1 MKETKK
7 ILILEDDIIVGIDLQ
22 EVLIAN
28 GYTTTLVHNYE
39 QALAEAKKFKPQLA
53 ICDINLG
60 KGLTGID
67 FVKDVYISLPKLE
80 IIYVTAFSNKQMMD
94 EVATTNSLNY
104 IVKPWNEEQIKVSV
118 KMAFNYIE
126 KKYSNEDLLK
136 GLSLTEF
143 KIIDLI
149 AKQKKSKE
157 IGELLFI
164 SDKTVRN
171 HRYNIIKKLNIP
183 NDNNSLLKWALIH
196 MKDSNF

>member
-1 MKETKK
+1 MKENK

-28 GYTTTLVHNYE
+28 GYNTLLVHNYE
-39 QALAEAKKFKPQLA
+39 TALSQAKIFKPNLA

-67 FVKDVYISLPKLE
+67 FVKDVYIILPKLE

-94 EVATTNSLNY
+94 DVATTNSLNY

-126 KKYSNEDLLK
+126 KKFIFGITEISSTNFCFI
-136 GLSLTEF
+136 GLE
-143 KIIDLI
+143 
-149 AKQKKSKE
+149 KKMIE
-157 IGELLFI
+157 
-164 SDKTVRN
+164 
-171 HRYNIIKKLNIP
+171 
-183 NDNNSLLKWALIH
+183 NNSIEIYKLYYGIGR
-196 MKDSNF
+196 

>member
-1 MKETKK
+1 MKEQKK

-28 GYTTTLVHNYE
+28 GYTISLVHNYE
-39 QALAEAKKFKPQLA
+39 QALAEAKKFKPHLA

-67 FVKDVYISLPKLE
+67 FVKDVYIILPKLE

-94 EVATTNSLNY
+94 DVATTNSLNY

-118 KMAFNYIE
+118 KLAFDYIE
-126 KKYSNEDLLK
+126 KKYDKEDLLK
-136 GLSLTEF
+136 GLSLTEY

-149 AKQKKSKE
+149 SKQKKSKE
-157 IGELLFI
+157 ISELLFI
-164 SDKTVRN
+164 SEKTVRN

-183 NDNNSLLKWALIH
+183 NDNNSLLKWTLIH
-196 MKDSNF
+196 MKKANS

>member
-1 MKETKK
+1 MKESKK
-7 ILILEDDIIVGIDLQ
+7 VLILEDDIIGGIDLQ

-28 GYTTTLVHNYE
+28 GYTTSLVHNYE
-39 QALAEAKKFKPQLA
+39 QALNEAKKFKPQLA

-60 KGLTGID
+60 RGLTGID
-67 FVKDVYISLPKLE
+67 FVKDVYINLPKLE

-136 GLSLTEF
+136 GLSLTEY

-183 NDNNSLLKWALIH
+183 NDNNSLLKWALTH
-196 MKDSNF
+196 MKESNF

>member
-1 MKETKK
+1 MKENK

-28 GYTTTLVHNYE
+28 GYNTILVHNYE
-39 QALAEAKKFKPQLA
+39 SALAQAKIFKPNLA

-60 KGLTGID
+60 KGLSGID
-67 FVKDVYISLPKLE
+67 FVKDVYILLPKLE

-94 EVATTNSLNY
+94 DVATTNSLNY

-126 KKYSNEDLLK
+126 KKYAKDDLLK
-136 GLSLTEF
+136 GLSLTEY

-149 AKQKKSKE
+149 SKQKKSKE
-157 IGELLFI
+157 ISELLFI
-164 SDKTVRN
+164 SEKTVRN

-183 NDNNSLLKWALIH
+183 NDNNSLLKWALTH
-196 MKDSNF
+196 MNEVNS

>member
-1 MKETKK
+1 MKENK

-28 GYTTTLVHNYE
+28 GYNTILVHNYE
-39 QALAEAKKFKPQLA
+39 SALAQAKIFKPNLA

-60 KGLTGID
+60 KGLSGID
-67 FVKDVYISLPKLE
+67 FVKDVYILLPKLE

-94 EVATTNSLNY
+94 DVATTNSLNY

-126 KKYSNEDLLK
+126 KKYAKEDLLK
-136 GLSLTEF
+136 GLSLTEY

-149 AKQKKSKE
+149 SKQKKSKE
-157 IGELLFI
+157 ISELLFV
-164 SDKTVRN
+164 SEKTVRN

-196 MKDSNF
+196 MKESNS

>member
-1 MKETKK
+1 MKDNK

-28 GYTTTLVHNYE
+28 GYNTILVHNYE
-39 QALAEAKKFKPQLA
+39 NALIQAKKFKPNLA

-67 FVKDVYISLPKLE
+67 FVKDVYIILPKLE
-80 IIYVTAFSNKQMMD
+80 IIYVSAFSNKQMMD
-94 EVATTNSLNY
+94 EVSATNSLNY
-104 IVKPWNEEQIKVSV
+104 IVKPWNEDQIKVSV
-118 KMAFNYIE
+118 KMAFNYID
-126 KKYSNEDLLK
+126 KKYSKEDLLS
-136 GLSLTEF
+136 GLSLTEY

-149 AKQKKSKE
+149 SKQKKSKE
-157 IGELLFI
+157 IGALLFI

-183 NDNNSLLKWALIH
+183 NDNNSLLKWALTH
-196 MKDSNF
+196 MKELNS

>member
-1 MKETKK
+1 MKDNK

-28 GYTTTLVHNYE
+28 GYNIILVHNYE
-39 QALAEAKKFKPQLA
+39 NALIQAKKFKPNLA

-67 FVKDVYISLPKLE
+67 FVKDVYIILPKLE
-80 IIYVTAFSNKQMMD
+80 IIYVSAFSNKQMMD
-94 EVATTNSLNY
+94 EVSATNSLNY
-104 IVKPWNEEQIKVSV
+104 IVKPWNEDQIKVSV
-118 KMAFNYIE
+118 KMAFNYID
-126 KKYSNEDLLK
+126 KKYSKEDLLS
-136 GLSLTEF
+136 GLSLTEY

-149 AKQKKSKE
+149 SKQKKSKE
-157 IGELLFI
+157 IGALLFI

-183 NDNNSLLKWALIH
+183 NDNNSLLKWALTH
-196 MKDSNF
+196 MKE

>member
-1 MKETKK
+1 MKENK

-28 GYTTTLVHNYE
+28 GYNTLLVHNYE
-39 QALAEAKKFKPQLA
+39 TALLQAKIFKPNLA

-67 FVKDVYISLPKLE
+67 FVKDVYIILPKLE

-94 EVATTNSLNY
+94 DVATTNSLNY

-126 KKYSNEDLLK
+126 KKYAKEGLLK
-136 GLSLTEF
+136 GLSLTEY

-149 AKQKKSKE
+149 SKQKKSKE
-157 IGELLFI
+157 IGEILFI

-171 HRYNIIKKLNIP
+171 HRYNIIKKLDIP
-183 NDNNSLLKWALIH
+183 NDNNSLLKWALTH
-196 MKDSNF
+196 LKD

>member
-1 MKETKK
+1 MKDEKK
-7 ILILEDDIIVGIDLQ
+7 ILILEDDIIVGVDLQ
-22 EVLIAN
+22 EVLIEN
-28 GYTTTLVHNYE
+28 GYNTCLVHNYE
-39 QALAEAKKFKPQLA
+39 QALVEAKKFKPHLA

-67 FVKDVYISLPKLE
+67 FVKDVYIILPKLE

-118 KMAFNYIE
+118 KMAFNFIE

-136 GLSLTEF
+136 GLSLTEY

-149 AKQKKSKE
+149 SKQKKSKE

-164 SDKTVRN
+164 SEKTVRN

-183 NDNNSLLKWALIH
+183 NDNNSLLKWALTH
-196 MKDSNF
+196 MKE

>member
-1 MKETKK
+1 MKDEKR
-7 ILILEDDIIVGIDLQ
+7 ILILEDDIIVGVYLQ
-22 EVLIAN
+22 EVLIEN
-28 GYTTTLVHNYE
+28 GYNTCLVHNYE
-39 QALAEAKKFKPQLA
+39 QALAEAKKFKPHLA

-67 FVKDVYISLPKLE
+67 FVKDVYIILPKLE

-118 KMAFNYIE
+118 KMAFNFIE

-136 GLSLTEF
+136 GLSLTEY

-149 AKQKKSKE
+149 SKQKKSKE

-183 NDNNSLLKWALIH
+183 NDNNSLLKWALTH
-196 MKDSNF
+196 MKE